1 MNWGML
7 PFTYPDDNIKL
18 AVGEYVWLPDIRK
31 SVMNNET
38 EVKATIIGI
47 DGNTREMILELK
59 DVTESEKKILLAG
72 SMINSYR
79 EDLGLN

>member
-1 MNWGML
+1 
-7 PFTYPDDNIKL
+7 
-18 AVGEYVWLPDIRK
+18 
-31 SVMNNET
+31 MNNET
-38 EVKATIIGI
+38 EVKATIIGA
-47 DGNTREMILELK
+47 DGSTREMTLELK